1 MKQSYDAIL
10 RKPLRW
16 GVLVAVLLWS
26 QLAQAQ
32 TYLLPTSGITTVTTC
47 SGTLYDDGG
56 ASGYYSN
63 NALGGTTLVPATA
76 GNKIRLQF
84 NQFNIDPYYDVV
96 RIYDGSSTSAPLIG
110 EYTNYNLPPASVYAT
125 TATGSLTVVL
135 QSDSYYNL
143 SGIEAAVSCVTTVP
157 LADLAVQGASVSPL
171 STVAGNSVSLSC
183 SIYNIGAGVANS
195 SSVGYYFSTDATLD
209 ANDVL
214 LGNSTGYTLNP
225 GLSSSRYASVN
236 IPAATT
242 PGSYYVLFAGD
253 YLNQVSESNENN
265 NVASV
270 NVTVVAPSIDLTI
283 LQPSVTPTN
292 TAVGS
297 PISMSCYILNTGN
310 ATAASSS
317 VGFYI
322 STNNTLDANDVLLT
336 SQYGGALTTTYS
348 SSRYGTAAIPT
359 GLTPGTYY
367 ILFVADYQGQVAETN
382 ETNNVASVAITV
394 APPGVDLVVQQP
406 SLYYNSTVP
415 GGTVQASASILNQG
429 NVTATSS
436 TMGFYLSTNTTLDAN
451 DVLLSTVTGGALA
464 ANLSSYRSAN
474 LVVPVGTTAGNY
486 YVLFVA
492 DPTNVVT
499 ETNETNNV
507 SSLALTVIAP
517 TVDLSVTYPYVSV
530 TTLGAGGSANV
541 NCYLNNLG
549 NAAASPANIGFY
561 LSTDNVFSAN
571 DVLVGSQANTSLFGG
586 GYLSIYANIT
596 VPAATASGS
605 YYVLFVADPANLVT
619 ESNEN
624 NNVAST
630 TLQVTAAGIDLQMSQ
645 AYASSY
651 SVGAGGQLGLNS
663 YIYNTG
669 TIASPSSTVGY
680 YLSTNSTLDAN
691 DVLLSTVAGGQ
702 LAAGTSAY
710 RTTAVTIPTGTT
722 PGYYYVL
729 FVADPANAVT
739 ETNENNNVASTT
751 IQVTVPTVDLSPTYA
766 YLSQTTVAAGNSTNV
781 SCYLNNLGNSSAS
794 PANMGFYLSTDN
806 VFSANDVLVG
816 SQANTTLAGGGYLS
830 IYATITVPAATA
842 SGTYYVLFV
851 ADPAN
856 LVAETNENNNVTSTT
871 IQVTVP
877 GIDLQMSQV
886 YASPYTVGT
895 GGQLALNSYIYN
907 TGTVS
912 SPSSTVGYYLST
924 NATLDANDVLLTTVA
939 GTQLAAGTSAYRT
952 ATATIPT
959 GTTPGYYYVLFVADP
974 ANAVTETN
982 ENNNV
987 ASTAIQVTVPSIDLQ
1002 ISQVYM
1008 NSTSV
1013 APGTA
1018 VGVAAYVYNAGNTAS
1033 PSSNVGYYLSTN
1045 STLDANDV
1053 LLTTTTGGQLGA
1065 NQSSTSSG
1073 SVTVPTGTTAGNY
1086 YLLAVADPTNVVAET
1101 NENNNV
1107 GSYQFTVTG
1116 PFTGTIVPYT
1126 GTNTVT
1132 TCSTTVYD
1140 HGGFGNYSDNANGTL
1155 TINPGTANGRIQL
1168 SFNSFVVETCCDRL
1182 MIYDGP
1188 DAQSPLL
1195 ATLTTMPSLPIMA
1208 TNSTG
1213 ALTLV
1218 FTSDGSVTASGFD
1231 AAVTCVT
1238 APTILPDLLLTQIG
1252 ASPSS
1257 VPAGNNLSLSAT
1269 VANQGSGSAASSAVG
1284 YYLSTNQVLDAND
1297 ILLGT
1302 SAGTSLAASV
1312 SANRQ
1317 LVAAVPASVT
1327 PGAYYVLFVADPLNV
1342 ESESDETNNLA
1353 SLAVTVTTGLA
1364 SREQTAGYSVA
1375 VAPNPVAN
1383 GNALRVQLTGV
1394 GATCTAAVDLFN
1406 ALGQRMSTQQLQL
1419 GTGRANQAEIST
1431 RGLAT
1436 GVYVLH
1442 LTGPNLNVTRRV
1454 VIE

>member
-1 MKQSYDAIL
+1 MKQSYDAIFW
-10 RKPLRW
+10 KPLRW
-16 GVLVAVLLWS
+16 SVLVAVLLWS
-26 QLAQAQ
+26 QLAHAQ

-47 SGTLYDDGG
+47 AGTLYDDGG
-56 ASGYYSN
+56 PTGSYSA

-125 TATGSLTVVL
+125 NATGSLTVVL
-135 QSDSYYNL
+135 QSDYYYNL
-143 SGIEAAVSCVTTVP
+143 SGIEAAISCVTTVP

-171 STVAGNSVSLSC
+171 STVAGNPVTLSC
-183 SIYNIGAGVANS
+183 SIYNIGAGVATS
-195 SSVGYYFSTDATLD
+195 SNVGYYFSTDATLD
-209 ANDVL
+209 ATDVL
-214 LGNSTGYTLNP
+214 LGNSTGYALSP
-225 GLSSSRYASVN
+225 GLSNYRSITAT
-236 IPAATT
+236 IPATT
-242 PGSYYVLFAGD
+242 APGNYYILFAGD

-270 NVTVVAPSIDLTI
+270 NVTVTPPSVDLTI
-283 LQPSVTPTN
+283 LQPSVTPTS
-292 TAVGS
+292 TAVGT
-297 PISMSCYILNTGN
+297 PIYMSCYILNTGN
-310 ATAASSS
+310 AVATSSS

-322 STNNTLDANDVLLT
+322 STNTTLDASDVLLT
-336 SQYGGALTTTYS
+336 SQYGGPLTTTYS
-348 SSRYGTAAIPT
+348 SSRFGTAAIPT
-359 GLTPGTYY
+359 GLTPGAYY
-367 ILFVADYQGQVAETN
+367 ILFVADYQGQVTETN
-382 ETNNVASVAITV
+382 ENNNVASVAITV
-394 APPGVDLVVQQP
+394 APPGVDLIVQQP
-406 SLYYNSTVP
+406 SLYYTSTVA

-436 TMGFYLSTNTTLDAN
+436 TMGFYLSTNNTLDAS
-451 DVLLSTVTGGALA
+451 DVLLSTVTGGTLA
-464 ANLSSYRSAN
+464 ANISSYRSAN
-474 LVVPVGTTAGNY
+474 LLVPVGTAAGSY

-507 SSLALTVIAP
+507 SSVALTVIAP
-517 TVDLSVTYPYVSV
+517 TVDLSVTYPYLSL
-530 TTLGAGGSANV
+530 TTVAAGASTSAS
-541 NCYLNNLG
+541 CYLNNLG
-549 NAAASPANIGFY
+549 NAVASPANVGFY

-571 DVLVGSQANTSLFGG
+571 DVLVGSQANTSLYGG
-586 GYLSIYANIT
+586 GYLNIYSTIV
-596 VPAATASGS
+596 VPTGTTSGT
-605 YYVLFVADPANLVT
+605 YYVLFVADPANLVAET
-619 ESNEN
+619 NEN

-630 TLQVTAAGIDLQMSQ
+630 TIQVTAPGIDLQVSQ
-645 AYASSY
+645 AYANPY
-651 SVGAGGQLGLNS
+651 TVGSGGFLTLTSN
-663 YIYNTG
+663 IYNTG
-669 TIASPSSTVGY
+669 TLSSPSSTMGY

-691 DVLLSTVAGGQ
+691 DVLLTTVAGGQ
-702 LAAGTSAY
+702 LSAGLSSY
-710 RTTAVTIPTGTT
+710 RTVSTTIPTGTT

-739 ETNENNNVASTT
+739 ETNENNNVASAT
-751 IQVTVPTVDLSPTYA
+751 IQVTVPSIDLSVTYP
-766 YLSQTTVAAGNSTNV
+766 YLSATSVAAGSSISA
-781 SCYLNNLGNSSAS
+781 SCYLNNLGNTSAS
-794 PANMGFYLSTDN
+794 PANIGFYLSTDN

-816 SQANTTLAGGGYLS
+816 SQANTSLYGGGYLS
-830 IYATITVPAATA
+830 IYSSISVPTGTSA
-842 SGTYYVLFV
+842 GTYYVLFV

-856 LVAETNENNNVTSTT
+856 LVAETNENNNVASIT
-871 IQVTVP
+871 IQVVAP
-877 GIDLQMSQV
+877 G
-886 YASPYTVGT
+886 
-895 GGQLALNSYIYN
+895 
-907 TGTVS
+907 
-912 SPSSTVGYYLST
+912 
-924 NATLDANDVLLTTVA
+924 
-939 GTQLAAGTSAYRT
+939 
-952 ATATIPT
+952 
-959 GTTPGYYYVLFVADP
+959 
-974 ANAVTETN
+974 
-982 ENNNV
+982 
-987 ASTAIQVTVPSIDLQ
+987 IDLQ
-1002 ISQVYM
+1002 ISQVFM
-1008 NSTSV
+1008 NFTSV
-1013 APGTA
+1013 APGTS
-1018 VGVAAYVYNAGNTAS
+1018 VGVTSYIYNAGNTSS

-1045 STLDANDV
+1045 TTLDASDV
-1053 LLTTTTGGQLGA
+1053 LMNSTTGGLLGA
-1065 NQSSTSSG
+1065 YQSLTSYS
-1073 SVTVPTGTTAGNY
+1073 SVTIPTGTAAGNY
-1086 YLLAVADPTNVVAET
+1086 YLLAVADPLNAVMET
-1101 NENNNV
+1101 NETNNV
-1107 GSYQFTVTG
+1107 GYYQFTVTG
-1116 PFTGTIVPYT
+1116 PFTGTIVPFT
-1126 GTNTVT
+1126 GSNTVT

-1155 TINPGTANGRIQL
+1155 TINPGTANSRIEL
-1168 SFNSFVVETCCDRL
+1168 SFNSFAVETCCDRL

-1257 VPAGNNLSLSAT
+1257 VPVGNNLSLSAT
-1269 VANQGSGSAASSAVG
+1269 VANQGGGSATSSAVG
-1284 YYLSTNQVLDAND
+1284 YYLSTNQVLDASD

-1317 LVAAVPASVT
+1317 LVAAVPVSVT
-1327 PGAYYVLFVADPLNV
+1327 PGAYYVLFMADPLNAV
-1342 ESESDETNNLA
+1342 AEANETNNLA

-1364 SREQTAGYSVA
+1364 SREQTAGYGVA

-1383 GNALRVQLTGV
+1383 GNALRVQMTGV
-1394 GATCTAAVDLFN
+1394 GAACTASVDLFN
-1406 ALGQRMSTQQLQL
+1406 ALGQRMSSQQLQL
-1419 GTGRANQAEIST
+1419 GTGRANQAEIPT

>member
-1 MKQSYDAIL
+1 MKQSYDAIF
-10 RKPLRW
+10 RTPVRW
-16 GVLVAVLLWS
+16 CILVAVLLWS
-26 QLAQAQ
+26 QLANAQ
-32 TYLLPTSGITTVTTC
+32 TYLLPTSGINTVTTC
-47 SGTLYDDGG
+47 AGTLYDDGG
-56 ASGYYSN
+56 ASGPYST

-84 NQFNIDPYYDVV
+84 SQFNIDPYYDVV

-125 TATGSLTVVL
+125 NATGSLTVVL
-135 QSDSYYNL
+135 QSDYYYSL

-183 SIYNIGAGVANS
+183 SIYNIGAGVASS

-214 LGNSTGYTLNP
+214 LGNSTGASLNP
-225 GLSSSRYASVN
+225 GLSSSRYASVT
-236 IPAATT
+236 IPATT
-242 PGSYYVLFAGD
+242 APGSYYILFAGD
-253 YLNQVSESNENN
+253 YLSQVSESNENN

-270 NVTVVAPSIDLTI
+270 NVTVTAPSIDLTI
-283 LQPSVTPTN
+283 LQPSVTPTT
-292 TAVGS
+292 TAVGT

-336 SQYGGALTTTYS
+336 SQYGGSLTTTYS

-394 APPGVDLVVQQP
+394 APPGVDLIVQQP
-406 SLYYNSTVP
+406 SLYYTSTVA
-415 GGTVQASASILNQG
+415 GGTVQASASIYNQG

-436 TMGFYLSTNTTLDAN
+436 TMGFYLSTNTTLDAS
-451 DVLLSTVTGGALA
+451 DVLLSTVTGGSLA

-474 LVVPVGTTAGNY
+474 LTVPVGTAAGSY

-507 SSLALTVIAP
+507 SSVALTVIAP
-517 TVDLSVTYPYVSV
+517 TIDLSVTYPYVSP
-530 TTLGAGGSANV
+530 TTVAAGGSASAS
-541 NCYLNNLG
+541 CYLNNLG
-549 NAAASPANIGFY
+549 NATASPANISFYLSTDNVFSTNDVLVGSQTNSSLYGGGYLSIYSTITVPSATTSGTYYLLFVADPANAVTETNENNNVASTTLVVTAPGIDLQMSQVYASPYTIGAGGTLSLSSYIYNTGTVSSPSSTVGYYLSTNATLDASDVLLNTVAGSSLAANASSYRTASATVPVGTAAGYYYVLFVADPANAVTETNETNNVASTSIQVIAPTIDLSVTYPYVTPTSVAAGASVSASCYLNNLGNSAATPANINFY

-571 DVLVGSQANTSLFGG
+571 DVLVGSQPNSTLYGG
-586 GYLSIYANIT
+586 GYLSIYSTIT
-596 VPAATASGS
+596 VPATTASGT
-605 YYVLFVADPANLVT
+605 YYVLFVADPTNAVAET
-619 ESNEN
+619 NEN

-630 TLQVTAAGIDLQMSQ
+630 TLVVTAPGIDLQMSQ
-645 AYASSY
+645 VYASPY
-651 SVGAGGQLGLNS
+651 TVGTGATLSLTS

-669 TIASPSSTVGY
+669 SLSSPSSTIGY
-680 YLSTNSTLDAN
+680 YLSTNSTLDAS
-691 DVLLSTVAGGQ
+691 DVLLTTVAGGS
-702 LAAGTSAY
+702 LSAGLSAY
-710 RTTAVTIPTGTT
+710 RTASATIPTATA

-751 IQVTVPTVDLSPTYA
+751 IQVTA
-766 YLSQTTVAAGNSTNV
+766 
-781 SCYLNNLGNSSAS
+781 
-794 PANMGFYLSTDN
+794 
-806 VFSANDVLVG
+806 
-816 SQANTTLAGGGYLS
+816 
-830 IYATITVPAATA
+830 
-842 SGTYYVLFV
+842 
-851 ADPAN
+851 
-856 LVAETNENNNVTSTT
+856 
-871 IQVTVP
+871 
-877 GIDLQMSQV
+877 
-886 YASPYTVGT
+886 
-895 GGQLALNSYIYN
+895 
-907 TGTVS
+907 
-912 SPSSTVGYYLST
+912 
-924 NATLDANDVLLTTVA
+924 
-939 GTQLAAGTSAYRT
+939 
-952 ATATIPT
+952 
-959 GTTPGYYYVLFVADP
+959 
-974 ANAVTETN
+974 
-982 ENNNV
+982 
-987 ASTAIQVTVPSIDLQ
+987 PSIDLQ
-1002 ISQVYM
+1002 ITQLYM
-1008 NSTSV
+1008 NLTSV
-1013 APGTA
+1013 APGTSVA
-1018 VGVAAYVYNAGNTAS
+1018 VTSYIYNAGNTSS

-1053 LLTTTTGGQLGA
+1053 LMSTTTGGQLGA
-1065 NQSSTSSG
+1065 YQSLTSYG
-1073 SVTVPTGTTAGNY
+1073 NVTIPTGTAAGNY
-1086 YLLAVADPTNVVAET
+1086 YLLAVADPTNVVTET

-1107 GSYQFTVTG
+1107 AYYYFTVTG
-1116 PFTGTIVPYT
+1116 PFTGTIVPFS

-1155 TINPGTANGRIQL
+1155 TINPGTANSRIQL
-1168 SFNSFVVETCCDRL
+1168 SFNSFAVESCCDRL

-1195 ATLTTMPSLPIMA
+1195 ATLTAMPSLPIMA

-1257 VPAGNNLSLSAT
+1257 VPAGGNLSLSAT
-1269 VANQGSGSAASSAVG
+1269 VANQGGGSAASSAVG
-1284 YYLSTNQVLDAND
+1284 YYLSTNQTLDASD
-1297 ILLGT
+1297 VQLGS
-1302 SAGTSLAASV
+1302 SAGTSLAATV

-1317 LVAAVPASVT
+1317 LVATVPASTT

-1342 ESESDETNNLA
+1342 VAEANETNNLA

-1383 GNALRVQLTGV
+1383 GDALRVQMTGV
-1394 GATCTAAVDLFN
+1394 GATCTAAVDLYN
-1406 ALGQRMSTQQLQL
+1406 ALGQRVNSQQLQL
-1419 GTGRANQAEIST
+1419 GTGRANQAEIPT

-1442 LTGPNLNVTRRV
+1442 LTGTNLNVTRRV

>member
-1 MKQSYDAIL
+1 M
-10 RKPLRW
+10 
-16 GVLVAVLLWS
+16 VAVLLWS
-26 QLAQAQ
+26 QLANAQ

-47 SGTLYDDGG
+47 AGTLYDDGG
-56 ASGYYSN
+56 ASGPYSS

-125 TATGSLTVVL
+125 NATGSLTVVL
-135 QSDSYYNL
+135 QSDYYYTA

-157 LADLAVQGASVSPL
+157 QADLAVQGASVSPL
-171 STVAGNSVSLSC
+171 STVAGNPVSVSC
-183 SIYNIGAGVANS
+183 SIYNIGAGVATS

-214 LGNSTGYTLNP
+214 LGNSTGYALNP
-225 GLSSSRYASVN
+225 GLSSSRYASVT
-236 IPAATT
+236 IPATT
-242 PGSYYVLFAGD
+242 APGSYYILFAGD
-253 YLNQVSESNENN
+253 YLGQVSESNENN

-270 NVTVVAPSIDLTI
+270 NVTVTAPSIDLTI
-283 LQPSVTPTN
+283 LQPSVTPTT
-292 TAVGS
+292 TAVGT

-310 ATAASSS
+310 ATATSSS

-322 STNNTLDANDVLLT
+322 STNTTLDANDILLT

-394 APPGVDLVVQQP
+394 APPGVDLIVQQP
-406 SLYYNSTVP
+406 SLYYNSTVA
-415 GGTVQASASILNQG
+415 GGSVQASASIYNQG

-451 DVLLSTVTGGALA
+451 DVLLSTVTGGSLA
-464 ANLSSYRSAN
+464 ANLSAYRSAN
-474 LVVPVGTTAGNY
+474 LTVPVGTAAGSY

-507 SSLALTVIAP
+507 SSLPLTVVAP
-517 TVDLSVTYPYVSV
+517 TIDLTVSYPYVSP
-530 TTLGAGGSANV
+530 TTVASGNGANV
-541 NCYLNNLG
+541 SCYLNNLG
-549 NAAASPANIGFY
+549 NAVASPANVGFY
-561 LSTDNVFSAN
+561 LSTDNTFSAN
-571 DVLVGSQANTSLFGG
+571 DVLVGSQANTSLYGG
-586 GYLSIYANIT
+586 GYLSIYSPIT
-596 VPAATASGS
+596 VPTGTASGT
-605 YYVLFVADPANLVT
+605 YYLLFVADPANAVT
-619 ESNEN
+619 ETNEN

-630 TLQVTAAGIDLQMSQ
+630 TLIVTAPGIDLQMSQ
-645 AYASSY
+645 VYATPY
-651 SVGAGGQLGLNS
+651 TVGAGGGLNLSS

-669 TIASPSSTVGY
+669 SIASPSSTVGY

-691 DVLLSTVAGGQ
+691 DVLLTTVAGTQ
-702 LAAGTSAY
+702 LAANGSSY
-710 RTTAVTIPTGTT
+710 RTASATVPTGTT

-751 IQVTVPTVDLSPTYA
+751 IQVVAPTIDLTVSYPYVSP
-766 YLSQTTVAAGNSTNV
+766 TTVAAGAGANA
-781 SCYLNNLGNSSAS
+781 SCYLNNLGNSTAA
-794 PANMGFYLSTDN
+794 PANINFYLSTDN

-816 SQANTTLAGGGYLS
+816 SQTNPTLTGGGYLS
-830 IYATITVPAATA
+830 IYSPITVPTGTA
-842 SGTYYVLFV
+842 SGTYYL
-851 ADPAN
+851 
-856 LVAETNENNNVTSTT
+856 
-871 IQVTVP
+871 
-877 GIDLQMSQV
+877 
-886 YASPYTVGT
+886 
-895 GGQLALNSYIYN
+895 
-907 TGTVS
+907 
-912 SPSSTVGYYLST
+912 
-924 NATLDANDVLLTTVA
+924 
-939 GTQLAAGTSAYRT
+939 
-952 ATATIPT
+952 
-959 GTTPGYYYVLFVADP
+959 LFVADP

-987 ASTAIQVTVPSIDLQ
+987 ASTTLIVTAPGIDLL
-1002 ISQVYM
+1002 ISQVFM
-1008 NSTSV
+1008 NLTSV
-1013 APGTA
+1013 APGTP
-1018 VGVAAYVYNAGNTAS
+1018 VAATSYIYNAGNTTS
-1033 PSSNVGYYLSTN
+1033 PSSSVGYYLSTN
-1045 STLDANDV
+1045 ATLDANDV
-1053 LLTTTTGGQLGA
+1053 LLSTTTGGQLGA
-1065 NQSSTSSG
+1065 YQSSTSYSN
-1073 SVTVPTGTTAGNY
+1073 VTIPTGTVAGTY
-1086 YLLAVADPTNVVAET
+1086 YLLAVADPLNVVTET
-1101 NENNNV
+1101 NETNNV
-1107 GSYQFTVTG
+1107 GTYQFTVTG
-1116 PFTGTIVPYT
+1116 PFTGTIVPFS

-1155 TINPGTANGRIQL
+1155 TINPGTANSRIQL

-1188 DAQSPLL
+1188 NAQSPLL
-1195 ATLTTMPSLPIMA
+1195 ATLTSMPSLPIMA

-1257 VPAGNNLSLSAT
+1257 VPAGNNLLLSAT
-1269 VANQGSGSAASSAVG
+1269 VANQGGGSAASSAVG
-1284 YYLSTNQVLDAND
+1284 YYLSTNQTLDASD
-1297 ILLGT
+1297 VLLGT

-1317 LVAAVPASVT
+1317 LSAAVPASTT

-1342 ESESDETNNLA
+1342 VAETNETNNLA

-1364 SREQTAGYSVA
+1364 SREQTAGYNVA

-1383 GNALRVQLTGV
+1383 GNALRVQFTGV
-1394 GATCTAAVDLFN
+1394 GANCAASVDLFN
-1406 ALGQRMSTQQLQL
+1406 ALGQRVSTQQMQL
-1419 GTGRANQAEIST
+1419 GTGRSNQAEIST

-1442 LTGPNLNVTRRV
+1442 LTGTNLNVTRRV